1 MFTSM
6 YIKKNANLFNPDLN
20 DYIKKSNDKYIKQM
34 IEYNKERELKK
45 IMYGFDVSP
54 APQIPPNTHIL
65 FGFGFLS
72 LTSII
77 YYFYSRKN

>member
-1 MFTSM
+1 MFTSIC
-6 YIKKNANLFNPDLN
+6 IKKNSCLFNPVLN
-20 DYIKKSNDKYIKQM
+20 DYIKKSNDKYMKQM
-34 IEYNKERELKK
+34 IEYNKKRELKK
-45 IMYGFDVSP
+45 IIGFDEPSP
-54 APQIPPNTHIL
+54 PQIPPNTHIL

>member
-1 MFTSM
+1 MLYSM
-6 YIKKNANLFNPDLN
+6 YIKKNSYLFNPDLN
-20 DYIKKSNDKYIKQM
+20 NYIKKSNDKYMKQM

-45 IMYGFDVSP
+45 IIFGFDVSP
-54 APQIPPNTHIL
+54 PPQIPPNTHIL

>member
-1 MFTSM
+1 MFTSIC
-6 YIKKNANLFNPDLN
+6 IKKNSCLFNPVLN
-20 DYIKKSNDKYIKQM
+20 DYIKKSNDKYMKQM
-34 IEYNKERELKK
+34 IEYNKKRELKK
-45 IMYGFDVSP
+45 IIFGFDEPSP
-54 APQIPPNTHIL
+54 PQIPPNTHIL